1 MLKVRIVVSKVSR
14 QLLQACTSSGQLSDP
29 SRKLLTATKSK
40 PCTDKPEARAS
51 ALKRSTSSR
60 SAALV
65 TVALKQLGLA
75 DLKICLP
82 ITKKRALPEMAPALQ
97 PDKALVI
104 RVPNSCHVVALGLR
118 KASSC
123 CSSSFVRKHQG
134 STDAEGWDGSHGPD
148 DGDPWVMVWF

>member
-51 ALKRSTSSR
+51 ALKRSTNSR

-82 ITKKRALPEMAPALQ
+82 ITKKKEPSRRWPLHCSLTRP
-97 PDKALVI
+97 
-104 RVPNSCHVVALGLR
+104 
-118 KASSC
+118 
-123 CSSSFVRKHQG
+123 SSSGFPIAVTLWLWACGRPPLIARAHSSGSIKDQRMQRGGMDLMVRM
-134 STDAEGWDGSHGPD
+134 TLILW
-148 DGDPWVMVWF
+148 